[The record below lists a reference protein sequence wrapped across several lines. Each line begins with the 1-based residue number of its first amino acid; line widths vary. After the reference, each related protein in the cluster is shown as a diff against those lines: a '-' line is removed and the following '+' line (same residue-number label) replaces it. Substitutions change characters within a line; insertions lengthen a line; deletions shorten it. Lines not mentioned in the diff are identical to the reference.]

1 VRPDLLGL
9 YRTQG
14 IDSRRASLAGAVRL
28 PQVSRWGDL
37 VTASFSL
44 RGDLYAVRG
53 DAEAGIDDGDVR
65 WRARLMPRATLDW
78 RRPYARTGANGIAYG
93 IEPVA
98 SVTAAPTGVDDPA
111 IPNEDS
117 LDLEFEGTEF
127 QRLVWQRLRKIN
139 YGDVVTYGEI
149 ARKIGKKDAARAVGN
164 AVASNPIPIVVP
176 CHRVVPAS
184 GNIGNYA
191 LRSLNG
197 GGAEA
202 KRSLLALEG
211 AL

>member
-1 VRPDLLGL
+1 MANSTELVYTHTYPSPIGNL
-9 YRTQG
+9 Y
-14 IDSRRASLAGAVRL
+14 IAVRRDGT
-28 PQVSRWGDL
+28 V
-37 VTASFSL
+37 
-44 RGDLYAVRG
+44 VRIG
-53 DAEAGIDDGDVR
+53 F
-65 WRARLMPRATLDW
+65 
-78 RRPYARTGANGIAYG
+78 
-93 IEPVA
+93 
-98 SVTAAPTGVDDPA
+98 APVDDWGEEYVA
-111 IPNEDS
+111 EENKYACGEVEYQLNEYFAGRLRRFT

-149 ARKIGKKDAARAVGN
+149 AKKIGKKDAARAVGN

-197 GGAEA
+197 SGAEA